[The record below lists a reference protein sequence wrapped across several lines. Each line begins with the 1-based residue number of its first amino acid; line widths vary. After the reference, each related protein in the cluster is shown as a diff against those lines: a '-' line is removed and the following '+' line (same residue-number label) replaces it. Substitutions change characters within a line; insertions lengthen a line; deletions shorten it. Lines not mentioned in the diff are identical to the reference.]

1 MKHIFTILVLS
12 ILLFSCKEAPKEIT
26 PETTKPTVLE
36 QRIETLAESTTSRD
50 SLLLANYKTALQNF
64 ENNPSATNTI
74 WLGRRIAYTGEY
86 AAAISVFTKG
96 IAAFPEEAR
105 LYRHR
110 GHRYITTRKLDKAI
124 ADFEKAAQLIKG
136 KEDRVEPD
144 GVPNKLNTP
153 VSSLHTNIWYHLGL
167 AYYVQN
173 SLEKALDAFQNCST
187 ASKNDDMVV
196 ATTHWLYM
204 IQRRLKNETAA
215 KNLLAPITKDMTI
228 IENDGYH
235 QLLLFYKGELTQ
247 DALTGNGAAGSS
259 EAVKYGIAN
268 WHHYNGNVEKAKELY
283 QELVNTGNKAG
294 FGFIAAEADLA
305 RL

>member
-1 MKHIFTILVLS
+1 MKHIFTILALS
-12 ILLFSCKEAPKEIT
+12 ILFFGCKEAPKEIT
-26 PETTKPTVLE
+26 PETTKSTVLE

-50 SLLLANYKTALQNF
+50 SLLLANYNIALQNF
-64 ENNPSATNTI
+64 ENDPSATNTI

-86 AAAISVFTKG
+86 AAAINVFTKG
-96 IAAFPEEAR
+96 IVTFPEEAR

-110 GHRYITTRKLDKAI
+110 GHRYITTRELDKAI

-144 GVPNKLNTP
+144 GVPNRLNTP

-173 SLEKALDAFQNCST
+173 NLEKALDAFQNCLT

-215 KNLLAPITKDMTI
+215 KNLLAKISKDMTI

-235 QLLLFYKGELTQ
+235 KLLLFYKGELTE

-268 WHHYNGNVEKAKELY
+268 WHHYNGNLAKAKELY